1 MELVNANANTKDINE
16 DYELTPDIL
25 FNRISQ
31 LEDELKSGNLVKDSM
46 DELIELY
53 TVSNE
58 SN

>member
-1 MELVNANANTKDINE
+1 MFVDANANTKDVNE

-25 FNRISQ
+25 FARISQ
-31 LEDELKSGNLVKDSM
+31 LEDELKSGKLVKDSM
-46 DELIELY
+46 NELLELY